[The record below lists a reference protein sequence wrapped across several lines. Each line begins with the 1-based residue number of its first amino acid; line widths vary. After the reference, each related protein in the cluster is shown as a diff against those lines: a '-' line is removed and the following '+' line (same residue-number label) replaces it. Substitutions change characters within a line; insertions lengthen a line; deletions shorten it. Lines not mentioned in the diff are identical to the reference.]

1 LGWIAKKMK
10 KLFSINKA
18 ADLLERDRAT
28 LVRALR
34 HVKPDGAERGQ
45 PRYTMRTITDA
56 LTAHEARNHGAA
68 HAGPDR
74 LRSRLDEIAD
84 ELEKAHQELDA
95 KRELIKAQP
104 TLDAKQPHSR
114 AAMKVFERLRDLYD
128 EANEIMI
135 KIDPTTLLPYVS
147 RPIVGTEF
155 REILAAIWGRDM
167 KIDGMPLFPPGHD
180 E

>member
-1 LGWIAKKMK
+1 MRNF
-10 KLFSINKA
+10 FSINKA

-34 HVKPDGAERGQ
+34 HVKPDGTERGQ
-45 PRYTMRTITDA
+45 ARYTMRTITDA
-56 LTAHEARNHGAA
+56 LAAQDARNNGSSHSGHG
-68 HAGPDR
+68 R
-74 LRSRLDEIAD
+74 LRSRLGEIAD
-84 ELEKAHQELDA
+84 ELEQTHKELDG

-135 KIDPTTLLPYVS
+135 KLDPASLLPYVTG
-147 RPIVGTEF
+147 PIVGTEF
-155 REILAAIWGRDM
+155 REVLAAVWGRDM
-167 KIDGMPLFPPGHD
+167 KIDGMPLFPPGYD
-180 E
+180 GEEVAAR